1 MLEQLQ
7 QAYEVALKNLVFVDF
22 VNKST
27 IRNLNIENM
36 EGEKYG
42 NSIKK

>member
-22 VNKST
+22 VNKSM
-27 IRNLNIENM
+27 IKNLNIENM
-36 EGEKYG
+36 EV
-42 NSIKK
+42 